1 MKALS
6 VKHRV
11 VAAALLLGVIALTTA
26 AQSDVAEV
34 NAIRIEQTGTSTKY
48 LIEQTGSADFQDF
61 LLKNPDRLVVDLVG
75 ARHALEKTSYDGDG
89 KLVRGVRTSQFRSE
103 PNEVTR
109 LVFDIAEGTRYKVA
123 KNGTTV
129 EVSFFAADGASV
141 PAATPKTAPDE
152 GEVTRQVPKETKTEP
167 AGQGT
172 MKASFGSAWDEGAA
186 DIQPR
191 IERKNEDSW
200 TAPETSAP
208 VATSSPAARP
218 AADQPNRVPAGTQ
231 GSGVTMARTV
241 VPQDQQK
248 EKWTHRDPSKGQT
261 DLIMR
266 DNVTGETSFTTSGTM
281 MSNKKITMDVQ
292 GADIKTVLR
301 SISEFSGANI
311 VAGIGVEG
319 PVTIH
324 LVEVPWREALDV
336 ILKANGYDIREEYG
350 LLRVGTM
357 DNLNDEE
364 LDAAQLAKQKEDLE
378 PMVTR
383 VVKLNYVN
391 AKELKTAMKSV
402 NTKRGMTEAERDNNA
417 IIINDIPRVAN
428 RIAEMA
434 VNLDTRISQVEITA
448 KMVDVD
454 VEVIRELGVQWQALN
469 LMSTDVNAAADL
481 LSGEALVDPFER
493 FRVGTIQSWG
503 ELMFTLEALER
514 DNKANIISN
523 PRITTTDNREATILV
538 GKEIPLIV
546 ADEAGN
552 AVTELKKIGVTLRC
566 TPHVNSD
573 MTITM
578 DLHPEISELSSQATV
593 QGGVIIS
600 LQESDTRVIVRDGET
615 AVIGGLIQEVETEIR
630 NGIPVLKDVPV
641 LGGLF
646 RFENKTKKKREL
658 IIFVTPR
665 VVGEVAETSGDMSM
679 H

>member
-6 VKHRV
+6 VKHRMV
-11 VAAALLLGVIALTTA
+11 VAVLLIGAVALTSA
-26 AQSDVAEV
+26 AQSDVAKV
-34 NAIRIEQTGTSTKY
+34 NAIRVEKTDTSTKY
-48 LIEQTGSADFQDF
+48 MIDQTGSADFQDF

-75 ARHALEKTSYDGDG
+75 ARHALEKTRYDGDG
-89 KLVRGVRTSQFRSE
+89 KLVRSVRTSQFRSDPDE
-103 PNEVTR
+103 ITR
-109 LVFDIAEGTRYKVA
+109 LVFDITQGTQYKVT

-129 EVSFFAADGASV
+129 EVSFFAGTTPA
-141 PAATPKTAPDE
+141 PAAGEAKSETPQTP
-152 GEVTRQVPKETKTEP
+152 QETKAKP
-167 AGQGT
+167 AGEET
-172 MKASFGSAWDEGAA
+172 MNASNFGAA
-186 DIQPR
+186 WSTPTTDVQPR
-191 IERKNEDSW
+191 IEQNNADSW

-208 VATSSPAARP
+208 VASSSPAARP
-218 AADQPNRVPAGTQ
+218 ETPQTSTVEGSDMVTARVQTPAN
-231 GSGVTMARTV
+231 
-241 VPQDQQK
+241 DDK
-248 EKWTHRDPSKGQT
+248 EKWTHRDPTKGKT

-266 DNVTGETSFTTSGTM
+266 DNVTGEMSFTTSGTM
-281 MSNKKITMDVQ
+281 MSDKRITMDVQ

-311 VAGIGVEG
+311 VPGLDVEG
-319 PVTIH
+319 PVTVH
-324 LVEVPWREALDV
+324 LVDVPWKEALNV
-336 ILKANGYDIREEYG
+336 ILKANGYDLREEYG
-350 LLRVGTM
+350 MLRVGTM
-357 DNLNDEE
+357 EILRDEE
-364 LDAAQLAKQKEDLE
+364 LDAAQLSKQKEDLE

-391 AKELKTAMKSV
+391 AKEMKQAMKAV
-402 NTKRGMTEAERDNNA
+402 TTKRGMVEYERDNNA
-417 IIINDIPRVAN
+417 VIINDIPRVAN

-469 LMSTDVNAAADL
+469 LMSSSANAAADVV
-481 LSGEALVDPFER
+481 SGNPLVDPFAQ
-493 FRVGTIQSWG
+493 FRVGTVQSWG

-514 DNKANIISN
+514 DNRANIISN
-523 PRITTTDNREATILV
+523 PRITTTDNKEATILV

-552 AVTELKKIGVTLRC
+552 AITELKKIGVTLQV

-615 AVIGGLIQEVETEIR
+615 AVIGGLIQEVETEIK

-646 RFENKTKKKREL
+646 RFSNDTKKKREL

-665 VVGEVAETSGDMSM
+665 IVGDVVDKAGDLSM
-679 H
+679 NP

>member
-6 VKHRV
+6 VKHRMV
-11 VAAALLLGVIALTTA
+11 VAVLLIGAIALTSA
-26 AQSDVAEV
+26 AQSDVAKV
-34 NAIRIEQTGTSTKY
+34 NAIRVEKTDTSTRY
-48 LIEQTGSADFQDF
+48 MIEQTGSADFQEF

-75 ARHALEKTSYDGDG
+75 ARHALEKTRYDGDG
-89 KLVRGVRTSQFRSE
+89 KLVRGVRTSQFRSA
-103 PNEVTR
+103 PDEVTR
-109 LVFDIAEGTRYKVA
+109 LVFDITEGTSYKIA

-129 EVSFFAADGASV
+129 EVSFFAG
-141 PAATPKTAPDE
+141 TTTAPVPTEAAPSTPQEAKTKPE
-152 GEVTRQVPKETKTEP
+152 GAET
-167 AGQGT
+167 
-172 MKASFGSAWDEGAA
+172 MSASTFGAAWDTGDTEV
-186 DIQPR
+186 QPR
-191 IERKNEDSW
+191 IERNNADSW
-200 TAPETSAP
+200 VSAETSAP
-208 VATSSPAARP
+208 VSETSPAARP
-218 AADQPNRVPAGTQ
+218 TGPTASTVEGSDFLMARAQVPANE
-231 GSGVTMARTV
+231 S
-241 VPQDQQK
+241 K
-248 EKWTHRDPSKGQT
+248 EKWTHRDPSKGKT

-266 DNVTGETSFTTSGTM
+266 DNVTGEMSFTTSGTM
-281 MSNKKITMDVQ
+281 MSDKKITMDVQ

-301 SISEFSGANI
+301 SLAEFSGANI
-311 VAGIGVEG
+311 VPGIDVEG

-324 LVEVPWREALDV
+324 LVDVPWKEALNV
-336 ILKANGYDIREEYG
+336 VLKANGYDMREEYG
-350 LLRVGTM
+350 ILRVGTM
-357 DNLNDEE
+357 NILRDEE
-364 LDAAQLAKQKEDLE
+364 LDQAQLEKQKEDLE

-391 AKELKTAMKSV
+391 AKELKKAMKSTT
-402 NTKRGMTEAERDNNA
+402 TKRGTVESERDNNA

-434 VNLDTRISQVEITA
+434 VNLDTRVSQVEITA
-448 KMVDVD
+448 KMIDID

-469 LMSTDVNAAADL
+469 LMSSSANAASDFV
-481 LSGEALVDPFER
+481 SGTPMVDPFTR

-503 ELMFTLEALER
+503 ELMFTIEALEKENR
-514 DNKANIISN
+514 ANIISN

-552 AVTELKKIGVTLRC
+552 AITELKKIGVTLRV

-615 AVIGGLIQEVETEIR
+615 AVIGGLIQEVETEIK
-630 NGIPVLKDVPV
+630 NGIPVLKDIPV

-646 RFENKTKKKREL
+646 RFSNTTTKKREL

-665 VVGEVAETSGDMSM
+665 IVGEVVGTAGDVSINQ
-679 H
+679 

>member
-11 VAAALLLGVIALTTA
+11 VVAVLLIGAIALTSA
-26 AQSDVAEV
+26 AQSDVAKV
-34 NAIRIEQTGTSTKY
+34 NAIRVEKTETSTRY

-75 ARHALEKTSYDGDG
+75 AKHALEKNRYDGDG
-89 KLVRGVRTSQFRSE
+89 KLVHGVRTSQFRSE
-103 PNEVTR
+103 PDEVTR
-109 LVFDIAEGTRYKVA
+109 LVFDISEGTRYKVA

-129 EVSFFAADGASV
+129 EVSFFASGAAA
-141 PAATPKTAPDE
+141 PAAGQAATKPPTPKPTPA
-152 GEVTRQVPKETKTEP
+152 TQAAKTEP
-167 AGQGT
+167 AEQQT
-172 MKASFGSAWDEGAA
+172 MKSSFGSTWDPQAT
-186 DIQPR
+186 DVQPK
-191 IERKNEDSW
+191 IERKNADSW
-200 TAPETSAP
+200 VSPETSAP
-208 VATSSPAARP
+208 VATTSPAARP
-218 AADQPNRVPAGTQ
+218 KTGPASSQ
-231 GSGVTMARTV
+231 VEGSNLVMARAQ
-241 VPQDQQK
+241 VPKDEDK
-248 EKWTHRDPSKGQT
+248 EKWTRRDPSKGQT

-266 DNVTGETSFTTSGTM
+266 DNVTGEMSFTTSGTM
-281 MSNKKITMDVQ
+281 MSDKKITMDVQ

-311 VAGIGVEG
+311 VAGLEVEG
-319 PVTIH
+319 PITVH
-324 LVEVPWREALDV
+324 LVEVPWKEALDV
-336 ILKANGYDIREEYG
+336 ILKANGYDLREEYG
-350 LLRVGTM
+350 MLRVGTM
-357 DNLNDEE
+357 DNLQDEE
-364 LDAAQLAKQKEDLE
+364 LDQAQLEKQKEDLE
-378 PMVTR
+378 PLVTR

-391 AKELKTAMKSV
+391 AKEMKMAMKAV
-402 NTKRGMTEAERDNNA
+402 TTKRGTVENERDNNA
-417 IIINDIPRVAN
+417 VIINDIPRVAN

-448 KMVDVD
+448 KMIDVD

-469 LMSTDVNAAADL
+469 LMSSNANAAADFV
-481 LSGEALVDPFER
+481 SGDAMVDPFTR

-514 DNKANIISN
+514 DNRANIISN
-523 PRITTTDNREATILV
+523 PRITTTDNKEATILV

-552 AVTELKKIGVTLRC
+552 AITELKKIGVTLRV

-615 AVIGGLIQEVETEIR
+615 AVIGGLIQEVETEIK

-646 RFENKTKKKREL
+646 RFSNTTTKKREL

-665 VVGEVAETSGDMSM
+665 IVGEIVGEAGDLSM
-679 H
+679 Q